1 MIQSQRERVTQEPKG
16 ETDGVDD
23 KSRSKSD
30 SFTGGSSDLC
40 SHSCGDSF
48 IYFFLTSEGTEVAP
62 TSHSVCFMELPVLCC
77 SPSRPKD
84 AMRALKK
91 RLSGNRNFREVML
104 ALTVSCHISWCHVI
118 KVNPKPS
125 LLSCV
130 FSLLY
135 NSSNLVSSDNVTWGF
150 LHLFHL

>member
-1 MIQSQRERVTQEPKG
+1 MVLTISLGRSQTVSLADPLTCVLTAVG
-16 ETDGVDD
+16 IH
-23 KSRSKSD
+23 
-30 SFTGGSSDLC
+30 L
-40 SHSCGDSF
+40 F
-48 IYFFLTSEGTEVAP
+48 IFLTSEGTEVAP